1 MNNTPKEIPDEIYR
15 EVVRLSA
22 IGDEHIELD
31 APTKAISAWRHALDL
46 LPNPKRVWDASVW
59 LNASIGDAFLQ
70 LEDFDNSLSSFREA
84 EASVEGVSNAFV
96 QFGIGVSL
104 YELGRPD
111 EAKDHLLRA
120 YMLEGEEI
128 FGESDPKYLSFL
140 KREKLV

>member
-1 MNNTPKEIPDEIYR
+1 MSKNQNELPDDIYQ

-22 IGDEHIELD
+22 IGDEHIELGSS
-31 APTKAISAWRHALDL
+31 TEAISAWQQALDL
-46 LPNPKRVWDASVW
+46 LPNPKRIWDASVW

-70 LEDFDNSLSSFREA
+70 LNEFDSSLLSFREA
-84 EASVEGVSNAFV
+84 ESSSDGFSNAFV
-96 QFGIGVSL
+96 QFGLGASF
-104 YELGRPD
+104 YELGLTD

-140 KREKLV
+140 VHEKLV